1 MTAEARTGAT
11 DAVATRLCGV
21 LEAEERLYVEF
32 RTLLQR
38 ERECMVALRSEA
50 LEEIVREKATLADE
64 ARLLE
69 ETRIAVSEELAQLLG
84 FRESGVTLSRICDA
98 MHGGSPAL
106 RAAHTRLVALLGAV
120 RELLDAN
127 RVFAGD
133 AALQV
138 RGALRVLGRMLPLE
152 ATYQPGDGLKER
164 RPIPR
169 PGRLVR
175 RSA

>member
-1 MTAEARTGAT
+1 MSLEVQIGSVS
-11 DAVATRLCGV
+11 DRLCGV
-21 LEAEERLYVEF
+21 LAAEERLYVEF

-38 ERECMVALRSEA
+38 ERECMVTLQSEA

-64 ARLLE
+64 GRLLE
-69 ETRIAVSEELAQLLG
+69 ESRIAVSKELAQLLG
-84 FRESGVTLSRICDA
+84 LETEGVTLSRICDQ
-98 MHGGSPAL
+98 MRGGAPAL

-133 AALQV
+133 ATIQV
-138 RGALRVLGRMLPLE
+138 RGALRVLGRMLPIE
-152 ATYQPGDGLKER
+152 ATYQPGAGMVS
-164 RPIPR
+164 RPR
-169 PGRLVR
+169 SGRLVR